1 MSKEQEDN
9 SVEFVNDL
17 SVTRGL
23 MQSIRDGQ
31 LTDAEDTLRDTLYS
45 RAMDQIDVIQTDIRM
60 AVTKDTGEE

>member
-1 MSKEQEDN
+1 MLKEQEDD

-17 SVTRGL
+17 SVTREL

-31 LTDAEDTLRDTLYS
+31 LADAEDALKSTLYS

-60 AVTKDTGEE
+60 AATKDTGEE

>member
-1 MSKEQEDN
+1 MTKEQEDN

-23 MQSIRDGQ
+23 VQSIRDGQ
-31 LTDAEDTLRDTLYS
+31 LADAEDTLKSALYS